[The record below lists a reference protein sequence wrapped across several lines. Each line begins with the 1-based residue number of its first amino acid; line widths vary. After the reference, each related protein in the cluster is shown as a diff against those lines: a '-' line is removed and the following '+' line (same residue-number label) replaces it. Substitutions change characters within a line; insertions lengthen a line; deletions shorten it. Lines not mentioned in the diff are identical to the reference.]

1 MSTAD
6 ELAKL
11 DALQKQGVLSEA
23 EFETAKA
30 RLLSP
35 PTPSTLPATPS
46 VPSVQA
52 PGVPTRVGTERMWT
66 VPSAPINVAEKPPST
81 RSKWIVGILCAVLV
95 VAIAIAIPVAIHA
108 YKASQCASN
117 GNDCPA
123 TTVPAIE
130 VPTTTAPSN
139 IPTNMQVY
147 TTCLTYISNVAT
159 IELGG
164 TVSSSSMANDVVIIS
179 SYGPPV
185 STDLTT
191 LQQDLSVYQSSPNTT
206 NEQTLQAAATQLG
219 SDCEA
224 IEGA

>member
-52 PGVPTRVGTERMWT
+52 PAVPTRVGTERMWT

-117 GNDCPA
+117 GNGSGYRGP
-123 TTVPAIE
+123 
-130 VPTTTAPSN
+130 N
-139 IPTNMQVY
+139 
-147 TTCLTYISNVAT
+147 
-159 IELGG
+159 
-164 TVSSSSMANDVVIIS
+164 ND
-179 SYGPPV
+179 
-185 STDLTT
+185 ST
-191 LQQDLSVYQSSPNTT
+191 
-206 NEQTLQAAATQLG
+206 
-219 SDCEA
+219 
-224 IEGA
+224 